1 MPSVHLGKPT
11 DYTNPSYRRS
21 DHPSFQQKRHTMVVD
36 VQGASNRTVQTESGT
51 LRFENGVAVLPD
63 DSRARDIVQEM
74 NATEASHPNQ
84 YALLEK
90 RGTVNVDTVHRY
102 HFGSMPQISGHA
114 ARGIKCMY
122 RFCEE
127 CNGVASKETTIQED
141 QGCLPTVDQYLNNYP
156 VG

>member
-1 MPSVHLGKPT
+1 MTNVILNDKK
-11 DYTNPSYRRS
+11 DYVNPSYRRS

-36 VQGASNRTVQTESGT
+36 SQGASNRDVKTESGT

-74 NATEASHPNQ
+74 NATEANHPNQ

-102 HFGSMPQISGHA
+102 HFGSMPPISGHA
-114 ARGIKCMY
+114 SRGIKCMY

-127 CNGVASKETTIQED
+127 CNGVASKDTTIQED
-141 QGCLPTVDQYLNNYP
+141 KNV
-156 VG
+156 